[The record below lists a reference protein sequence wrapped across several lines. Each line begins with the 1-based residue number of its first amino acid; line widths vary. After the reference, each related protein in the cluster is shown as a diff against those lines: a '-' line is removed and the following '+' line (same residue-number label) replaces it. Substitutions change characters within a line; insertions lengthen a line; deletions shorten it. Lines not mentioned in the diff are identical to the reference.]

1 MNREP
6 KNTLLP
12 YSLDTPVS
20 KLFPDLFERPILFVH
35 SDTKLIYLTSYLA
48 IGPQIYADGLLV
60 MEQSGDRKQHNFQ
73 GESGI
78 ARRRVI
84 GQLGSKHIISHIIQ
98 TDPLSYSNSLHTTTA
113 LDIMDSVSDNEIIE
127 LSSPISRVIGIFKEK
142 RFAFVPVVS
151 RITAPIRNI
160 SNPRINT
167 DNISHENHDDIMT
180 TIATISVRDFLPLL
194 VKPERQINNFND
206 SGNSQ
211 QERTIPLS
219 EISSKLVSVSK
230 YDSLKD
236 TIDLMIKRSTR
247 NIGIRDENSSL
258 IGVIND
264 RSILEFL
271 FTHKDFVMGAL
282 HDKRDDHTKDENNN
296 NGTNINQASLGRYV
310 MNNKYYTSDNNNTDI
325 PGSINSIMSD
335 LHIIPLSK
343 VKVTKTTTLSRAA
356 ELLTDLR
363 TPCLILEEDSI
374 VTPWDVV
381 IKTADLSN

>member
-1 MNREP
+1 
-6 KNTLLP
+6 
-12 YSLDTPVS
+12 
-20 KLFPDLFERPILFVH
+20 
-35 SDTKLIYLTSYLA
+35 
-48 IGPQIYADGLLV
+48 
-60 MEQSGDRKQHNFQ
+60 MEQPKDRKQHNFR

-98 TDPLSYSNSLHTTTA
+98 MDPLSYSNSLYTTTA

-127 LSSPISRVIGIFKEK
+127 PSSPISRVIGIFKEK

-194 VKPERQINNFND
+194 VKPERQTNNFKD

-211 QERTIPLS
+211 QEITIPLS

-230 YDSLKD
+230 YDSLRD
-236 TIDLMIKRSTR
+236 TIDLMIQRGTR

-258 IGVIND
+258 IGIFND

-271 FTHKDFVMGAL
+271 FTHKDFVMRAL
-282 HDKRDDHTKDENNN
+282 LDKRDDHTKDESNN
-296 NGTNINQASLGRYV
+296 NGTNSNPVRLGRYDII
-310 MNNKYYTSDNNNTDI
+310 NRYYTNENNNSDI
-325 PGSINSIMSD
+325 HGSINSIMSD
-335 LHIIPLSK
+335 LHIIPPSK

>member
-1 MNREP
+1 MNREQ

-20 KLFPDLFERPILFVH
+20 QLFPDLFERPILFVH
-35 SDTKLIYLTSYLA
+35 SDTKLIELTSYLS

-60 MEQSGDRKQHNFQ
+60 MEQPGDRKQHNFQ
-73 GESGI
+73 GKSGI

-98 TDPLSYSNSLHTTTA
+98 MDPFSYSNSLYTTTA

-127 LSSPISRVIGIFKEK
+127 PSSPISRVIGIFKEK

-160 SNPRINT
+160 SNVRINT
-167 DNISHENHDDIMT
+167 DNISHENHDDIVT

-211 QERTIPLS
+211 QEITIPLS

-230 YDSLKD
+230 YDSLRD
-236 TIDLMIKRSTR
+236 TINLMIQRSTR

-258 IGVIND
+258 IGIFND

-271 FTHKDFVMGAL
+271 FTHKDFVTSAL

-296 NGTNINQASLGRYV
+296 NGTNSNPVRLGRYDI
-310 MNNKYYTSDNNNTDI
+310 NNRYYTNENNNSDI

-343 VKVTKTTTLSRAA
+343 VKVTKTTTLNRAA

>member
-1 MNREP
+1 MNREQ

-12 YSLDTPVS
+12 YSLDSPVS
-20 KLFPDLFERPILFVH
+20 NLFPDVFEHPILFVY
-35 SDTKLIYLTSYLA
+35 SDTKLVELTSYLA
-48 IGPQIYADGLLV
+48 VGPQIYADGLLV
-60 MEQSGDRKQHNFQ
+60 MVQPGDRKQHNFQ

-84 GQLGSKHIISHIIQ
+84 GQLGSRHIISHIMR
-98 TDPLSYSNSLHTTTA
+98 TDPFSYRDSLYTTTA

-127 LSSPISRVIGIFKEK
+127 PSSPISRVIGTFKEK
-142 RFAFVPVVS
+142 RFAFVPVES

-160 SNPRINT
+160 SNSRINA
-167 DNISHENHDDIMT
+167 DNISHENHDDIV
-180 TIATISVRDFLPLL
+180 TITAAISVRDFLPLF
-194 VKPERQINNFND
+194 VKPERQINNITD

-211 QERTIPLS
+211 QEITIPLS
-219 EISSKLVSVSK
+219 EVSSKLVSVSK

-258 IGVIND
+258 VGILND

-296 NGTNINQASLGRYV
+296 NGTKSNQASLGRYV
-310 MNNKYYTSDNNNTDI
+310 MNDNYYTNYNNNTDI
-325 PGSINSIMSD
+325 PGSIKSIMND
-335 LHIIPLSK
+335 LHIIPLSEVK
-343 VKVTKTTTLSRAA
+343 VKKTTTLSRAA

-363 TPCLILEEDSI
+363 TPCLILEEDAI

-381 IKTADLSN
+381 IKTADLSS

>member
-1 MNREP
+1 
-6 KNTLLP
+6 
-12 YSLDTPVS
+12 
-20 KLFPDLFERPILFVH
+20 
-35 SDTKLIYLTSYLA
+35 
-48 IGPQIYADGLLV
+48 
-60 MEQSGDRKQHNFQ
+60 
-73 GESGI
+73 
-78 ARRRVI
+78 
-84 GQLGSKHIISHIIQ
+84 
-98 TDPLSYSNSLHTTTA
+98 
-113 LDIMDSVSDNEIIE
+113 MDSVSDNEIIE

-211 QERTIPLS
+211 QEITIPLS

-230 YDSLKD
+230 YDSLRD

-258 IGVIND
+258 IGIFND

-271 FTHKDFVMGAL
+271 FTHKDFVMRAL

-296 NGTNINQASLGRYV
+296 NGTNSNPVRLGRYDI
-310 MNNKYYTSDNNNTDI
+310 NNKYYTNENNNSDI

-343 VKVTKTTTLSRAA
+343 VKVKKTTTLSRVA

>member
-1 MNREP
+1 
-6 KNTLLP
+6 
-12 YSLDTPVS
+12 
-20 KLFPDLFERPILFVH
+20 
-35 SDTKLIYLTSYLA
+35 
-48 IGPQIYADGLLV
+48 
-60 MEQSGDRKQHNFQ
+60 
-73 GESGI
+73 
-78 ARRRVI
+78 
-84 GQLGSKHIISHIIQ
+84 
-98 TDPLSYSNSLHTTTA
+98 
-113 LDIMDSVSDNEIIE
+113 MDSVSDNEIIE

-211 QERTIPLS
+211 QERIIPLS

-230 YDSLKD
+230 YDSLRD
-236 TIDLMIKRSTR
+236 TINLMIKRSTR

-258 IGVIND
+258 IGIFND

-271 FTHKDFVMGAL
+271 FTHKDFVMRAL
-282 HDKRDDHTKDENNN
+282 HDKRDDHTKDAWNGPVHLGRDDINNRYYTNENN
-296 NGTNINQASLGRYV
+296 S
-310 MNNKYYTSDNNNTDI
+310 SDV
-325 PGSINSIMSD
+325 PGSINSIMRD

-343 VKVTKTTTLSRAA
+343 VKVKKTTTLSRAA